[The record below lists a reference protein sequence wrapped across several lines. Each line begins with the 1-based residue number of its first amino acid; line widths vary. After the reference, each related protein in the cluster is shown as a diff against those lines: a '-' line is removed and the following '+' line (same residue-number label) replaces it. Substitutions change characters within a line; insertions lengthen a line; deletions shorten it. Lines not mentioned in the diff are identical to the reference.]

1 MNKSDFIV
9 RLAGNLDDTQ
19 VATKAMLETTLE
31 TVAEVLAEGDSVELH
46 GFGKFEV
53 VERNARKG
61 RNPKTGEAVE
71 VPAKK
76 AVKFSAFASLKDVVN
91 E

>member
-53 VERNARKG
+53 VERNARG
-61 RNPKTGEAVE
+61 AIPRRVRRLT
-71 VPAKK
+71 
-76 AVKFSAFASLKDVVN
+76 FLLRTLFCFAI
-91 E
+91 

>member
-61 RNPKTGEAVE
+61 RNPKTGEE
-71 VPAKK
+71 IDIPAKN
-76 AVKFSAFASLKDVVN
+76 AVKFTAFASLKDAVN

>member
-19 VATKAMLETTLE
+19 VATKASTTLE

-61 RNPKTGEAVE
+61 RNPKTGEE
-71 VPAKK
+71 IDIPAKN
-76 AVKFSAFASLKDVVN
+76 AVKFTAFASLKDAVN